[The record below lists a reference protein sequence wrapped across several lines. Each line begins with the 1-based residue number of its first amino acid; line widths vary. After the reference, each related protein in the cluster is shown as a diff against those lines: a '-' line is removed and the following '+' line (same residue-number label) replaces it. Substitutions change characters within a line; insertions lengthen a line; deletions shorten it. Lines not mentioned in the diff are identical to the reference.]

1 MVSNRRLEAPSWWL
15 GVHWVHFR
23 LSRSLYVK
31 CVCTVVYTVYIYTH
45 LRDFEYY
52 MALICVGQKWL
63 WHGPSKQPVRSG
75 TPISMEDRLLVW
87 NWQCFCSL
95 EMISNNEVEEAQKK
109 RKKIGT
115 N

>member
-1 MVSNRRLEAPSWWL
+1 
-15 GVHWVHFR
+15 
-23 LSRSLYVK
+23 
-31 CVCTVVYTVYIYTH
+31 
-45 LRDFEYY
+45 

-75 TPISMEDRLLVW
+75 TPISMEDRLSVW

-109 RKKIGT
+109 RKISGNKLT
-115 N
+115 ALKPVVVWMCDVL